1 MAASDGPN
9 RDNKEVYVNDRDNK
23 EVFVNDR
30 SPSATDSGDE
40 TASSTVE
47 HVFSDPQVADRWRKV
62 YENAKYE
69 NRHRFDPNY
78 TWTAEE
84 EKRLVRK
91 VCSAMRQV
99 RLFANHYRSIGV
111 LLSGHGSCS
120 APSTF
125 TGATLTAPSRIIW
138 RV

>member
-1 MAASDGPN
+1 
-9 RDNKEVYVNDRDNK
+9 
-23 EVFVNDR
+23 
-30 SPSATDSGDE
+30 
-40 TASSTVE
+40 
-47 HVFSDPQVADRWRKV
+47 
-62 YENAKYE
+62 
-69 NRHRFDPNY
+69 
-78 TWTAEE
+78 
-84 EKRLVRK
+84 VRK

-99 RLFANHYRSIGV
+99 RLFANHGSSRHRSIGV

>member
-9 RDNKEVYVNDRDNK
+9 RDNKEVYVNDRDTK
-23 EVFVNDR
+23 EVLVNDR
-30 SPSATDSGDE
+30 SPSDSPTDSGDE
-40 TASSTVE
+40 TASSTIE

-91 VCSAMRQV
+91 VCSTMYYV
-99 RLFANHYRSIGV
+99 RLFANYVS
-111 LLSGHGSCS
+111 
-120 APSTF
+120 
-125 TGATLTAPSRIIW
+125 
-138 RV
+138 